1 MSQMKCKPEEAK
13 VCCCVDVGTVIDN
26 EDCSV
31 DFAQV
36 YASEEQ
42 AQQALD
48 YLTEK
53 AKAAESEPCKI
64 TSEITQVDGGYQLK
78 AAFEFCCQAEAMIF
92 QLSTR

>member
-1 MSQMKCKPEEAK
+1 MKTAALILLKFMP
-13 VCCCVDVGTVIDN
+13 
-26 EDCSV
+26 
-31 DFAQV
+31 
-36 YASEEQ
+36 SEEQ

>member
-1 MSQMKCKPEEAK
+1 MSQMKCKPEEK

-53 AKAAESEPCKI
+53 AKAAESERKI

>member
-1 MSQMKCKPEEAK
+1 MSQMKCKAEEAK

-31 DFAQV
+31 NFAQV

-78 AAFEFCCQAEAMIF
+78 AEFNFCCQAEAMIF